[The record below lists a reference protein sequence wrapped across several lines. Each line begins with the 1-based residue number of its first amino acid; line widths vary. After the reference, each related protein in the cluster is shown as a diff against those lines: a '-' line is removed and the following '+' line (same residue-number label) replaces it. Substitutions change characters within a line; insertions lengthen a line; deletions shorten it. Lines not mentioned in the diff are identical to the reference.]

1 MQSKKELGFIVN
13 LEACETE
20 DTYPLSF
27 GLYEEY
33 SQRNIAETI
42 RTRREN
48 FGRADLKG
56 KRELVAEAENEVE
69 SFRVWLQEIKGFQ
82 TSVACNCSMS
92 LKSLLIGLPVGV
104 QIAKLFDIIV
114 NAQTR

>member
-1 MQSKKELGFIVN
+1 MQSKKELEFIIN
-13 LEACETE
+13 LEACDIE

-33 SQRNIAETI
+33 SQRSIAETI

-48 FGRADLKG
+48 FDRADLKT

-69 SFRVWLQEIKGFQ
+69 SFRVWLEEIKGFKP
-82 TSVACNCSMS
+82 SVARNCSMS
-92 LKSLLIGLPVGV
+92 LKSLLIGLSVGV
-104 QIAKLFDIIV
+104 QIARLFDIIV
-114 NAQTR
+114 NTQTR